1 MNIRK
6 ATVKDFN
13 ELYELGRKTP
23 ELQVSATEEFM
34 DPDEFKWSITNKDC
48 VFLVAE
54 EHNKLI
60 GFIYANAKDAERPFK
75 NKYACIVYIVVS
87 LEYRKKGVAIEL
99 YNECEK
105 IVKEMGIQFLYGW
118 ANETSG
124 VIEFLKKQGFNEG
137 HSYKWMDKKI
147 N

>member
-6 ATVKDFN
+6 AAAKDFK

-23 ELQVSATEEFM
+23 ELQVSATEDFM
-34 DPDEFKWSITNKDC
+34 DPDEFEFSITSKDS
-48 VFLVAE
+48 VFLTAE
-54 EHNKLI
+54 EDNKLI
-60 GFIYANAKDAERPFK
+60 GFIYASLNDAEKPYK

-87 LEYRKKGVAIEL
+87 PEYRKKGVAIEL

-105 IVKEMGIQFLYGW
+105 IVKKMKVQFLYGW